1 MVRTS
6 MGRHVLARLLL
17 ICVALAPGSDIGAQ
31 PARDVAIRLDA
42 SQARGTLALLAVRK
56 SGKTVT
62 REAWDRVFETEA
74 YRRLLARETDIDK
87 LLGIDRGYSDASFL
101 EWAESDEALEGL
113 EARERT
119 LASWMAVDAN
129 EAGRKAMKYLPA
141 HVAMKATVYLIV
153 RKQTNSFV
161 WDLPHD
167 PAIFLWVGPD
177 LSAGEMAM
185 TLAHELHHVGLSG
198 ACRRDDRET
207 EGPVATARG
216 WLSGFGEGL
225 AVLAAA
231 GGPDAPTHPA
241 GQTELIASWDARQ
254 DSLETD
260 MRRVEAFLTDVATG
274 TVEGEEAQQRGMAFV
289 NTATVPQGAFY
300 TLGWFM
306 GATIEREFGREAV
319 IEATCDHGLL
329 LTRYQQAARKASARG
344 SAKRLPLWSEDVLA
358 LLRIGIEDR

>member
-1 MVRTS
+1 MSPTLVCR
-6 MGRHVLARLLL
+6 RILASLLL
-17 ICVALAPGSDIGAQ
+17 SYVALGPLSDSAAQ
-31 PARDVAIRLDA
+31 PARDVDVRLDA
-42 SQARGTLALLAVRK
+42 RQARGTLDLLTVRQ
-56 SGKTVT
+56 SGQTVN
-62 REAWDRVFETEA
+62 RQQWDRVFETEA
-74 YRRLLARETDIDK
+74 YRRLLARETGIDK
-87 LLGIDRGYSDASFL
+87 LLGIDRGYSDESFL

-119 LASWMAVDAN
+119 LTSWMSVDAN

-141 HVAMKATVYLIV
+141 HVALKATVYLIV

-161 WDLPHD
+161 WDLPHN

-177 LSAGEMAM
+177 LSASEMAT
-185 TLAHELHHVGLSG
+185 TLAHELHHVGLSD
-198 ACRRDDRET
+198 ACQRDDRET

-231 GGPDAPTHPA
+231 GGPDEPTHPA
-241 GQTELIASWDARQ
+241 EQTELLASWNARQ
-254 DSLETD
+254 DSLEID

-274 TVEGEEAQQRGMAFV
+274 KVEGEEAQQRGMAFV
-289 NTATVPQGAFY
+289 NTDTVPQGAFY

-306 GATIEREFGREAV
+306 GATIERGLGREAV

-329 LTRYQQAARKASARG
+329 LDRYQQAARKANARG
-344 SAKRLPLWSEDVLA
+344 PAKRLPLWSEDVLT
-358 LLRIGIEDR
+358 LLGIGTEGR